1 MGGCRCMCIASFFV
15 YSFIH
20 KTQDAFVAGREGP
33 GARGPRSPSSIT
45 FQTPGVSID
54 STAVRFRGQEGK
66 ILYKTTKKKFGDRCL
81 KSYKNEVRKPY
92 ASIQRQGK
100 NLTLLN
106 SSGSGYYFQ
115 II

>member
-1 MGGCRCMCIASFFV
+1 MYVHSKF
-15 YSFIH
+15 SFIRLFTAW
-20 KTQDAFVAGREGP
+20 TQDAFVAGREGP

-45 FQTPGVSID
+45 FQIPGVSID
-54 STAVRFRGQEGK
+54 STPARIQRIRRQDPNQNYQKE
-66 ILYKTTKKKFGDRCL
+66 IGDKCL
-81 KSYKNEVRKPY
+81 KSYKKKVRKPY

-106 SSGSGYYFQ
+106 SSDSGYYFQ